1 MRVLVAAHDLH
12 PDPES
17 GGTGRYVHETA
28 TRLADRGHDVTVVT
42 RRRGDVPRE
51 ERVGGVRVRRYDLSI
66 AGESSPAV
74 ARQLPGAARQVESAV
89 ADAGGGDLDALSFQ
103 GPVTALLA
111 DRAAPDDV
119 PRSCTFH
126 SPWPEEYLL
135 RTRADGASGVRRRL
149 NAALRERL
157 EARVLAR
164 ADHATTLSEFVRDR
178 LRRRYDPDAPV
189 SVVPGGVDLDRF
201 HPDAGRHP
209 AVAADGTAFL
219 TVRRLTPRMGHSM
232 LLRAFAAAT
241 DDAHLYVAGDGRLRA
256 GLEARARS
264 LGVADRVTFLGYV
277 PDDDLPALYASADAF
292 ALPTRALEGFGLA
305 TLEALA
311 SGTPVVATP
320 VGGSVELLGPLDGA
334 LPAPALVDAATA
346 DALADGLSAW
356 ADVSGDDLA
365 AAGDACRAHAESYA
379 WSETVDDVEALYAAL
394 AGRRSDPAGV
404 ARSNRPTPT

>member
-17 GGTGRYVHETA
+17 GGTGRYVRETA
-28 TRLADRGHDVTVVT
+28 SRLTDRGHDVTVVT
-42 RRRGDVPRE
+42 RRRGDVALA
-51 ERVGGVRVRRYDLSI
+51 ERRDGVRVRRYDLSI
-66 AGESSPAV
+66 AGESTPGI
-74 ARQLPGAARQVESAV
+74 ARQLPGAASQVASAV
-89 ADAGGGDLDALSFQ
+89 ADAGGDALDAVSFQ
-103 GPVTALLA
+103 GPVTAVLA

-119 PRSCTFH
+119 LRSCTFH

-149 NAALRERL
+149 NAGLRRRL

-164 ADHATTLSEFVRDR
+164 ADHVTTLSEFVRDR

-201 HPDAGRHP
+201 HPDAGSHP

-219 TVRRLTPRMGHSM
+219 TVRRLTPRMGHAM

-256 GLEARARS
+256 ALEARARS
-264 LGVADRVTFLGYV
+264 LGVANRVTFLGYV
-277 PDDDLPALYASADAF
+277 PDDDLPALYAAADVF

-320 VGGSVELLGPLDGA
+320 VGGSVELLGPLDDA
-334 LPAPALVDAATA
+334 LPAPALVESAITS
-346 DALADGLSAW
+346 ALADGLAAW
-356 ADVSGDDLA
+356 TALDSDALA
-365 AAGDACRAHAESYA
+365 AAGDASRRHAESYA
-379 WSETVDDVEALYAAL
+379 WSETVDALEAKYAAL
-394 AGRRSDPAGV
+394 GGRRRDPAGV
-404 ARSNRPTPT
+404 AEPNRPTPT